1 VKVSQKGN
9 TKMAMEMSMNGQVM
23 NKQVYA
29 DGAGSQSAMGQA
41 APLEGEGLGD
51 AKEQAMFVKEA
62 AYKASGHKLTLKG
75 IEDVNG
81 SNAYVIE
88 VVRADGKKSTEYY
101 DMKTSLK
108 VREVSTSEGPD
119 GAPNT
124 QTIDMSDYKAIGGV
138 LFPHVTTITGVFPV
152 PFKVTINSAKV
163 NQGIDDAVFKM

>member
-1 VKVSQKGN
+1 
-9 TKMAMEMSMNGQVM
+9 
-23 NKQVYA
+23 
-29 DGAGSQSAMGQA
+29 
-41 APLEGEGLGD
+41 
-51 AKEQAMFVKEA
+51 
-62 AYKASGHKLTLKG
+62 
-75 IEDVNG
+75 
-81 SNAYVIE
+81 VIE